1 MTLHVSFALSFAA
14 NPNLT
19 VCNLNVRRAVRDVPR
34 VGSQSQTIFGCG
46 ITKMVWEALPT
57 EIGEIIFQ
65 HATNSDLHM
74 ITSFSTVSKAFN
86 AWNNLWSRLANCEE
100 TIQNFDFLQ
109 YMAKLE
115 RWDKEAEDEL
125 HHEECLQRWRRPRL
139 YGCLL

>member
-1 MTLHVSFALSFAA
+1 
-14 NPNLT
+14 
-19 VCNLNVRRAVRDVPR
+19 
-34 VGSQSQTIFGCG
+34 
-46 ITKMVWEALPT
+46 MVWEALPT

-125 HHEECLQRWRRPRL
+125 HHEECLQRCGGDHDCMAACCKEFGIYPL
-139 YGCLL
+139 DLQPDHEDPNN